1 MKALIGSW
9 DQRPYHIIAEATALR
24 NRVAELEARLGQ
36 MEEENAVLRD
46 ALREHDSDLE
56 VVLSGT

>member
-9 DQRPYHIIAEATALR
+9 DNRPYHMLAEATALR
-24 NRVAELEARLGQ
+24 SRVAELEARLGEVEQ
-36 MEEENAVLRD
+36 ENAMLRD
-46 ALREHDSDLE
+46 ALRDTDLE